1 MVTPMALDDR
11 ERSFEK
17 ALARRLRANTA
28 AAACPDAETLAAY
41 HERSLTSAEVNTWG
55 QHIAAC
61 VSCQE
66 ILAQLEATDEI
77 PVGADQHQNAAVE
90 GANLFEAVYVAEEAP
105 VAAAPVPAAPP
116 PLKTRK
122 TAAVVSL
129 PQSPKRQR
137 VAHWRWLAPA
147 GALAAGLLVW
157 VAVHEKQPAKMMQP
171 AKIEVAENRAPAPP
185 PVETTAAGDREKAEK
200 LARSSK
206 ATTATDNRGAASGVL
221 QSRRAELAAKAVPV
235 SPEGDLAKSDRKDA
249 ELNTVAQVPVGVT
262 ESTSVGGVADALKA
276 KQTEE
281 LPMQERQT
289 NNLVQSQ
296 NSAPKPA
303 GGAAGPGPFPQM
315 ETKSVPASKSASAA
329 PPPAAA
335 ETLELSAGSR
345 DASAFRMVKSRSPR
359 PVAAPGGKVIW
370 RLGAAGL
377 IELSTDSGLTWT
389 PQTSGTTT
397 DLFLGSA
404 PSEQVCW
411 VIGIGGTILRTADG
425 GTHWLSVASPISQ
438 NLGLIRASDA
448 LHATVWDMSRRHSFQ
463 TADGGVTW
471 TQVSGQ

>member
-17 ALARRLRANTA
+17 ALARGLRANAA

-41 HERSLTSAEVNTWG
+41 HERSLTPAEVNTWE

-66 ILAQLEATDEI
+66 ILAHLEATDEI
-77 PVGADQHQNAAVE
+77 AVGTDQHQNAS
-90 GANLFEAVYVAEEAP
+90 
-105 VAAAPVPAAPP
+105 
-116 PLKTRK
+116 
-122 TAAVVSL
+122 AVVSL
-129 PQSPKRQR
+129 PRSLKQQR
-137 VAHWRWLAPA
+137 ATHWRWLAPA

-157 VAVHEKQPAKMMQP
+157 VAVHEKQPAKVMQP
-171 AKIEVAENRAPAPP
+171 ANIEVAENRQSAPP
-185 PVETTAAGDREKAEK
+185 PPIETTATVDREKAEK
-200 LARSSK
+200 LAPSSK
-206 ATTATDNRGAASGVL
+206 ANTATDDRAAASGVL
-221 QSRRAELAAKAVPV
+221 QNRKAELAAKVVPAP
-235 SPEGDLAKSDRKDA
+235 PEGDFAKSDRKDA
-249 ELNTVAQVPVGVT
+249 DLNTVAQAPMVVT
-262 ESTSVGGVADALKA
+262 ESPSVGGLADASKS

-281 LPMQERQT
+281 LPMQQRGVD
-289 NNLVQSQ
+289 NLVQLQ
-296 NSAPKPA
+296 TSAPKPA

-315 ETKSVPASKSASAA
+315 ETKSVAAGKSASAA
-329 PPPAAA
+329 PSPAAA
-335 ETLELSAGSR
+335 ETLELSAGS
-345 DASAFRMVKSRSPR
+345 
-359 PVAAPGGKVIW
+359 PGGKVIW

-389 PQTSGTTT
+389 AQTSGTTA

-448 LHATVWDMSRRHSFQ
+448 LHATVWDLSRRHSFQ

>member
-1 MVTPMALDDR
+1 MVTPMAVDDR

-17 ALARRLRANTA
+17 ALARRLRANAA

-41 HERSLTSAEVNTWG
+41 HERSLTQAEVNTWE

-90 GANLFEAVYVAEEAP
+90 GANLFEAVYVAEEEP
-105 VAAAPVPAAPP
+105 V
-116 PLKTRK
+116 KTKK
-122 TAAVVSL
+122 TAAAVAL
-129 PQSPKRQR
+129 PRSPKQQHA
-137 VAHWRWLAPA
+137 AHWRWLAPA
-147 GALAAGLLVW
+147 GALAAGLLAW
-157 VAVHEKQPAKMMQP
+157 VAVQERQPAKLMQP
-171 AKIEVAENRAPAPP
+171 AKIEVAENRPSAPLP
-185 PVETTAAGDREKAEK
+185 PVTTPATGEREKAEE
-200 LARSSK
+200 LAPSSK
-206 ATTATDNRGAASGVL
+206 ATTATDNRAAASGVL
-221 QSRRAELAAKAVPV
+221 QNRKAELAAKVVPA
-235 SPEGDLAKSDRKDA
+235 SPEGAFAKSDRKDA
-249 ELNTVAQVPVGVT
+249 DLNSVAQAPVGVT
-262 ESTSVGGVADALKA
+262 ESTSVGGVADASKS

-281 LPMQERQT
+281 LPMQQRAGD
-289 NNLVQSQ
+289 NLVQSQ
-296 NSAPKPA
+296 TSAPKPA
-303 GGAAGPGPFPQM
+303 GGAPGPGPFPQM
-315 ETKSVPASKSASAA
+315 ETKSVPARKSASAA

-345 DASAFRMVKSRSPR
+345 DASAFRMAKSRSPR
-359 PVAAPGGKVIW
+359 PVSAPGGRVIW

-411 VIGIGGTILRTADG
+411 VIGIGGTILRTSDG
-425 GTHWLSVASPISQ
+425 GTHWLSIASPISQ

>member
-1 MVTPMALDDR
+1 MVTLMALDDD

-17 ALARRLRANTA
+17 ALARRVRANAA

-41 HERSLTSAEVNTWG
+41 HERSLTPAEVVTWK

-77 PVGADQHQNAAVE
+77 RVGADQHQDATV
-90 GANLFEAVYVAEEAP
+90 V
-105 VAAAPVPAAPP
+105 VP
-116 PLKTRK
+116 
-122 TAAVVSL
+122 L
-129 PQSPKRQR
+129 PQSPKQQR
-137 VAHWRWLAPA
+137 AAHWRWLAP
-147 GALAAGLLVW
+147 ALAAGLLVW
-157 VAVHEKQPAKMMQP
+157 VAVHEKQPAKVMQP
-171 AKIEVAENRAPAPP
+171 AKIEVSENRPSAPPP
-185 PVETTAAGDREKAEK
+185 PVETTATVDREKAEK
-200 LARSSK
+200 LAPSSK
-206 ATTATDNRGAASGVL
+206 ATTATDNRAAASGVL
-221 QSRRAELAAKAVPV
+221 QNRKAELAAKVVPA
-235 SPEGDLAKSDRKDA
+235 SHEGDFAKSDRKDA
-249 ELNTVAQVPVGVT
+249 DLNAVAQAPVGMT
-262 ESTSVGGVADALKA
+262 ESTNAGGVADASKL

-281 LPMQERQT
+281 LPMQQRAVDNLAQLQT
-289 NNLVQSQ
+289 ST
-296 NSAPKPA
+296 PKPT
-303 GGAAGPGPFPQM
+303 GGAPGPGPSPQM
-315 ETKSVPASKSASAA
+315 ETKSAAAGKAASAA
-329 PPPAAA
+329 PPSAAA

-345 DASAFRMVKSRSPR
+345 DAAAFRMAKSRSPR
-359 PVAAPGGKVIW
+359 PVPAPGGKVIW

-389 PQTSGTTT
+389 PQASGTSA

-425 GTHWLSVASPISQ
+425 GTHWLTVASPISQ

>member
-17 ALARRLRANTA
+17 ALARRLRANAA

-41 HERSLTSAEVNTWG
+41 HERSLTPGEVNTWG

-61 VSCQE
+61 VSCQG

-77 PVGADQHQNAAVE
+77 RVGADQHQDAAV
-90 GANLFEAVYVAEEAP
+90 
-105 VAAAPVPAAPP
+105 
-116 PLKTRK
+116 
-122 TAAVVSL
+122 VVSL
-129 PQSPKRQR
+129 PQSPKQQR
-137 VAHWRWLAPA
+137 AAHWRWLAPA

-157 VAVHEKQPAKMMQP
+157 VAVHEKQPAKVMQP
-171 AKIEVAENRAPAPP
+171 AKIEVAENRPPAAPATTA
-185 PVETTAAGDREKAEK
+185 PVESEKAEK
-200 LARSSK
+200 LAPAPK
-206 ATTATDNRGAASGVL
+206 TAATDTRAAAVDKL
-221 QSRRAELAAKAVPV
+221 NNLRAELAPKEVAAL
-235 SPEGDLAKSDRKDA
+235 SEGDFAKSDRKDA
-249 ELNTVAQVPVGVT
+249 ESDVAAQAPKGAT
-262 ESTSVGGVADALKA
+262 ESVGIGGIADASKS

-281 LPMQERQT
+281 LPTQGREAT
-289 NNLVQSQ
+289 NLVQLQAST
-296 NSAPKPA
+296 PKPVA
-303 GGAAGPGPFPQM
+303 GG
-315 ETKSVPASKSASAA
+315 PAPLAQTDSNMMKKAPPAPAA
-329 PPPAAA
+329 PEAA
-335 ETLELSAGSR
+335 LELSSGLRNAP
-345 DASAFRMVKSRSPR
+345 AFRMAKSRSPR
-359 PVAAPGGKVIW
+359 PVPAPRGKVIW

-389 PQTSGTTT
+389 PQTSGTTA

-425 GTHWLSVASPISQ
+425 GAHWASVASPISQ

-463 TADGGVTW
+463 TVDGGVTW

>member
-17 ALARRLRANTA
+17 ALARRLRANA
-28 AAACPDAETLAAY
+28 AAAVCPDAETLAAH
-41 HERSLTSAEVNTWG
+41 HERSLTPAEVNTWE

-66 ILAQLEATDEI
+66 ILAQLEATEEI
-77 PVGADQHQNAAVE
+77 PLGADQHQNAA
-90 GANLFEAVYVAEEAP
+90 
-105 VAAAPVPAAPP
+105 
-116 PLKTRK
+116 
-122 TAAVVSL
+122 AVVSL
-129 PQSPKRQR
+129 PRSPKQPRA
-137 VAHWRWLAPA
+137 AHWRWLAPA

-157 VAVHEKQPAKMMQP
+157 VALHEKQPAKVMQP
-171 AKIEVAENRAPAPP
+171 VKIEVAENGPPAPP
-185 PVETTAAGDREKAEK
+185 PVETTANVDREKAEK
-200 LARSSK
+200 LAPSSK
-206 ATTATDNRGAASGVL
+206 ANTATDNRAAASGVL
-221 QSRRAELAAKAVPV
+221 QNRNAELAAKVVPA
-235 SPEGDLAKSDRKDA
+235 SPEGAFAKSNRKDA
-249 ELNTVAQVPVGVT
+249 DLNTVAQAPVGVT
-262 ESTSVGGVADALKA
+262 ESTGVGGVADASKS
-276 KQTEE
+276 KQTED
-281 LPMQERQT
+281 LPMQQRRVD
-289 NNLVQSQ
+289 NLVQLQ
-296 NSAPKPA
+296 PSAPKPA

-345 DASAFRMVKSRSPR
+345 DAGAFRMMKSRSPR

-411 VIGIGGTILRTADG
+411 VIGIGGTILRTSDG

-448 LHATVWDMSRRHSFQ
+448 LHATVWDLSRRHSFQ

-471 TQVSGQ
+471 TRVSGP

>member
-1 MVTPMALDDR
+1 MALDDR

-17 ALARRLRANTA
+17 ALARRLRANAA

-41 HERSLTSAEVNTWG
+41 HERSLTPAEVNTWE
-55 QHIAAC
+55 QHMAAC

-66 ILAQLEATDEI
+66 ILAQLEATEEI
-77 PVGADQHQNAAVE
+77 PSGADQHQNAAVE

-116 PLKTRK
+116 PVKTKK

-129 PQSPKRQR
+129 PRSPKQQR
-137 VAHWRWLAPA
+137 AAHWRWLAPA

-157 VAVHEKQPAKMMQP
+157 VAVHEKQPAKVMQP
-171 AKIEVAENRAPAPP
+171 AKIEVAENRPSAP
-185 PVETTAAGDREKAEK
+185 PVETTATVDRENAEK
-200 LARSSK
+200 LAPSSK
-206 ATTATDNRGAASGVL
+206 ATTATDNRAAASGVL
-221 QSRRAELAAKAVPV
+221 QNRKAELAAKVVPA
-235 SPEGDLAKSDRKDA
+235 SPEGAFAKSDRKDA
-249 ELNTVAQVPVGVT
+249 DLNTVAQAHVAVT
-262 ESTSVGGVADALKA
+262 ESTGVGDVAGASKS

-281 LPMQERQT
+281 LPMQQRGVD
-289 NNLVQSQ
+289 NLVQLQTST
-296 NSAPKPA
+296 PKPV
-303 GGAAGPGPFPQM
+303 GGAPGPGPFPQM
-315 ETKSVPASKSASAA
+315 ETKSVPASKAASAA
-329 PPPAAA
+329 PPPAAV

-345 DASAFRMVKSRSPR
+345 DASAFRMAKSRSPR
-359 PVAAPGGKVIW
+359 PVPAPGGKVIW

-377 IELSTDSGLTWT
+377 IELSIDSGLTWT

-397 DLFLGSA
+397 DLFLGSS

-425 GTHWLSVASPISQ
+425 GTHWLPVVSPISQ

-463 TADGGVTW
+463 TADGGLTW
-471 TQVSGQ
+471 TQISGQ

>member
-17 ALARRLRANTA
+17 ALVRRLRANAA

-41 HERSLTSAEVNTWG
+41 HERSLTPAEVNTWE

-66 ILAQLEATDEI
+66 ILAQLEASDEI
-77 PVGADQHQNAAVE
+77 AVGADQRQDA
-90 GANLFEAVYVAEEAP
+90 
-105 VAAAPVPAAPP
+105 
-116 PLKTRK
+116 
-122 TAAVVSL
+122 AAVVSL
-129 PQSPKRQR
+129 PQSLKHPRA
-137 VAHWRWLAPA
+137 AHWRWLAPA

-157 VAVHEKQPAKMMQP
+157 VAVHEKQPAKVIQP
-171 AKIEVAENRAPAPP
+171 AKIEVAENRSSAP
-185 PVETTAAGDREKAEK
+185 PVETTATGDREKAET

-206 ATTATDNRGAASGVL
+206 ATTPTDNRAAASGVL
-221 QSRRAELAAKAVPV
+221 QNRRAELAAKVVPA
-235 SPEGDLAKSDRKDA
+235 SPEGDFAKSDRKDA
-249 ELNTVAQVPVGVT
+249 DLNTVAQAPVVMT
-262 ESTSVGGVADALKA
+262 ESTSAGGVADASKL

-281 LPMQERQT
+281 LPMQQREVD
-289 NNLVQSQ
+289 NLVQLQ
-296 NSAPKPA
+296 TSAPRPA
-303 GGAAGPGPFPQM
+303 GGAAGTGPFPQM
-315 ETKSVPASKSASAA
+315 ETKSAPASKAASAA
-329 PPPAAA
+329 PPSAAA
-335 ETLELSAGSR
+335 ETLELSVESR
-345 DASAFRMVKSRSPR
+345 DASAFRMAKSRSPR
-359 PVAAPGGKVIW
+359 PVPAPGGKVIW

-377 IELSTDSGLTWT
+377 IEQSTDSGLTWT
-389 PQTSGTTT
+389 PQTSGTTA

-425 GTHWLSVASPISQ
+425 GAHWASVASPISQ

-463 TADGGVTW
+463 TVDGGVTW

>member
-1 MVTPMALDDR
+1 MALDDR

-17 ALARRLRANTA
+17 ALARRLRANAA

-41 HERSLTSAEVNTWG
+41 HERSLTPGEVNTWG

-66 ILAQLEATDEI
+66 ILEQLEATDEI
-77 PVGADQHQNAAVE
+77 RVGADQHQDA
-90 GANLFEAVYVAEEAP
+90 
-105 VAAAPVPAAPP
+105 
-116 PLKTRK
+116 
-122 TAAVVSL
+122 AAVVSL
-129 PQSPKRQR
+129 PRSPKQQR
-137 VAHWRWLAPA
+137 AAHWRWLAPA

-157 VAVHEKQPAKMMQP
+157 VAVHEKQPAKVMQP
-171 AKIEVAENRAPAPP
+171 AKIEVAENRPSAPPP
-185 PVETTAAGDREKAEK
+185 PVETAATVDREKAEK
-200 LARSSK
+200 LAPSSK
-206 ATTATDNRGAASGVL
+206 ATDNRAAASGVL
-221 QSRRAELAAKAVPV
+221 QNRKSKLAAKVVPA
-235 SPEGDLAKSDRKDA
+235 SPEGAFAKSDRKDA
-249 ELNTVAQVPVGVT
+249 DLNAVAQAPVVAM
-262 ESTSVGGVADALKA
+262 ESTSVGGVADASKA

-281 LPMQERQT
+281 LPMQQRAVDNLAQLQT
-289 NNLVQSQ
+289 ST
-296 NSAPKPA
+296 PKSA
-303 GGAAGPGPFPQM
+303 GGAPGPGPFPQM
-315 ETKSVPASKSASAA
+315 ETKSAAAGKAASAA

-345 DASAFRMVKSRSPR
+345 DASAFRMAKSRSPR
-359 PVAAPGGKVIW
+359 PVPAPGGKVIW

-377 IELSTDSGLTWT
+377 IELSTDGGLTWT
-389 PQTSGTTT
+389 AQTSGTTA

-463 TADGGVTW
+463 TADGGATW

>member
-1 MVTPMALDDR
+1 MALDDR

-17 ALARRLRANTA
+17 ALARRLRANAA

-41 HERSLTSAEVNTWG
+41 HERSLTPAEVNAWE

-77 PVGADQHQNAAVE
+77 RVGADQHQDA
-90 GANLFEAVYVAEEAP
+90 
-105 VAAAPVPAAPP
+105 
-116 PLKTRK
+116 
-122 TAAVVSL
+122 AAVVSL
-129 PQSPKRQR
+129 PQSPKQQR
-137 VAHWRWLAPA
+137 AAHWRWLAPA

-157 VAVHEKQPAKMMQP
+157 VAVHEKQSAKVMQP
-171 AKIEVAENRAPAPP
+171 AKIEVAENRPPVPP
-185 PVETTAAGDREKAEK
+185 PVETTATGDREKAEK

-206 ATTATDNRGAASGVL
+206 ATTATDSRAAASGVL
-221 QSRRAELAAKAVPV
+221 QNRKAELAAKIVPA
-235 SPEGDLAKSDRKDA
+235 SPEGAFAKSDRKDA
-249 ELNTVAQVPVGVT
+249 DLNTVAQAPMGVT
-262 ESTSVGGVADALKA
+262 EPTSVGGVADASKS

-281 LPMQERQT
+281 LPMRQRAVD
-289 NNLVQSQ
+289 NLAQLQ
-296 NSAPKPA
+296 NTAPKPT
-303 GGAAGPGPFPQM
+303 GGAPGPGPFPQM
-315 ETKSVPASKSASAA
+315 EKKSAPASKAASAA
-329 PPPAAA
+329 PPSAAA

-345 DASAFRMVKSRSPR
+345 DAAAFRMAKSRSPR

-389 PQTSGTTT
+389 PQTSGTTA

-411 VIGIGGTILRTADG
+411 AIGIGGTILRTADG

>member
-1 MVTPMALDDR
+1 MALDDR

-17 ALARRLRANTA
+17 ALARRLRANAA

-41 HERSLTSAEVNTWG
+41 HERSLTPAEVNTWG

-66 ILAQLEATDEI
+66 VLAQLEATDEI
-77 PVGADQHQNAAVE
+77 AVGADQHQNAS
-90 GANLFEAVYVAEEAP
+90 
-105 VAAAPVPAAPP
+105 
-116 PLKTRK
+116 
-122 TAAVVSL
+122 AVVSL
-129 PQSPKRQR
+129 PRSPKQQR
-137 VAHWRWLAPA
+137 AAHWRWLAPA

-157 VAVHEKQPAKMMQP
+157 VAVHEKQPAKVMQP
-171 AKIEVAENRAPAPP
+171 ANIEVAENRPSAPP
-185 PVETTAAGDREKAEK
+185 PLTETTATVDREKAEK
-200 LARSSK
+200 LAPSSK
-206 ATTATDNRGAASGVL
+206 ANTATDDRAAASGVL
-221 QSRRAELAAKAVPV
+221 QNRKAELAAKVVPAP
-235 SPEGDLAKSDRKDA
+235 PEGDFAKSDRRDA
-249 ELNTVAQVPVGVT
+249 DLNTVAQAPMVVT
-262 ESTSVGGVADALKA
+262 ESTSVGGVADASKS

-281 LPMQERQT
+281 LPMRQRAVD
-289 NNLVQSQ
+289 NLAQLQTST
-296 NSAPKPA
+296 PKSA

-315 ETKSVPASKSASAA
+315 ETKSAAAGKAASAA

-345 DASAFRMVKSRSPR
+345 DAAAFRMAKSRSPR
-359 PVAAPGGKVIW
+359 PVPAPGGKVIW

-389 PQTSGTTT
+389 AQTSGTTA

-425 GTHWLSVASPISQ
+425 GTHWLTVASPISQ

-448 LHATVWDMSRRHSFQ
+448 LHATVWDLSRRHSFQ